1 MLMLC
6 LFASSAGSTGGGV
19 KMIRLKLALLQL
31 HREFV
36 RLAHPN
42 AAVPVKIGTRVVE
55 PPLMIA
61 VFTFLAAYASVIA
74 FLTMAL
80 AASGLNLVTAAS
92 AIVACIS
99 NTGPGL
105 NEVGPATTYAVLT
118 DYQTWICSVAMLVGR
133 LELFT
138 VLIIFTRNYWRR

>member
-1 MLMLC
+1 
-6 LFASSAGSTGGGV
+6 
-19 KMIRLKLALLQL
+19 
-31 HREFV
+31 
-36 RLAHPN
+36 
-42 AAVPVKIGTRVVE
+42 
-55 PPLMIA
+55 
-61 VFTFLAAYASVIA
+61 
-74 FLTMAL
+74 MAL